1 MRFDAL
7 VVFFFGI
14 IVAMGGF
21 MGYVKADSLPSLIM
35 GLSFGVILVIC
46 SYGLWKKHLYGFF
59 GSIATTTIL
68 TVFFMMRYVQTSK
81 TFPAGVM
88 ALLSVIVMILLLST
102 KDTKKAQ

>member
-21 MGYVKADSLPSLIM
+21 MGYAKAGSLPSLVM
-35 GLSFGVILVIC
+35 GLVFGILLIIC
-46 SYGLWKKHLYGFF
+46 SYGLWKNHLYGFL
-59 GSIATTTIL
+59 GGIASTSIL
-68 TVFFMMRYVQTSK
+68 TVFFMTRYMLTSK
-81 TFPAGVM
+81 TFPSGVM